1 MERSLYQAVSQ
12 NLIQEVEKLVDGGA
26 NVNEK
31 VSYFHRTPL
40 HVASSLGFDQ
50 MVELL
55 ISKGANIVAKD
66 TQDCTPLHIAI
77 KTNRKEIVDL
87 LIKHDAE
94 INAKG
99 FEGLNSLQLGNKD
112 AARIFQTTVCS

>member
-1 MERSLYQAVSQ
+1 MEHTLYQAVSQ
-12 NLIQEVEKLVDGGA
+12 NLIQEVEKLIDGGA

-31 VSYFHRTPL
+31 VSHFDRTPL

-55 ISKGANIVAKD
+55 ISKGACIEAKD
-66 TQDCTPLHIAI
+66 TQDCTPLQMAI

-87 LIKHDAE
+87 LLKHDAE

-99 FEGLNSLQLGNKD
+99 FEGSTPLQLGNMD
-112 AARIFQTTVCS
+112 AA

>member
-1 MERSLYQAVSQ
+1 MVLTLYQAVSQ
-12 NLIQEVEKLVDGGA
+12 NLLQEVENLIDGGA
-26 NVNEK
+26 KVNEK
-31 VSYFHRTPL
+31 VSYLDRTPL

-55 ISKGANIVAKD
+55 ISKGACIEAKD

-77 KTNRKEIVDL
+77 KTNRKEIVEVL
-87 LIKHDAE
+87 LKHDAD

-99 FEGLNSLQLGNKD
+99 FEGLTPLQLGNKD
-112 AARIFQTTVCS
+112 AA